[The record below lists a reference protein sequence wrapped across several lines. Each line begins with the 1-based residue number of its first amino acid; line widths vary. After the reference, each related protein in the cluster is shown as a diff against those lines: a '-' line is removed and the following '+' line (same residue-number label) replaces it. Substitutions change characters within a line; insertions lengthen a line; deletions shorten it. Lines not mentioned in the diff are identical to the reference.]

1 MEDNDMKNVQDE
13 KVIRGLDGVVAA
25 ETDISFVDG
34 ENSELYYKGY
44 NIHDIADNNTSYSE
58 VIYLLLY
65 GELPNKK
72 ELKAFRRNIV
82 SEMRVPTQ
90 VIKMLEILPPSTH
103 PMAVLRTAV
112 SALASFDPDAEDNS
126 IEANEQK
133 GIRLIAQIP
142 TLVSSLYRIRNNKNI
157 ISIIK

>member
-1 MEDNDMKNVQDE
+1 MEDNDMKNVKDE

-72 ELKAFRRNIV
+72 VLKAFRRTIV
-82 SEMRVPTQ
+82 SEM
-90 VIKMLEILPPSTH
+90 
-103 PMAVLRTAV
+103 
-112 SALASFDPDAEDNS
+112 
-126 IEANEQK
+126 
-133 GIRLIAQIP
+133 
-142 TLVSSLYRIRNNKNI
+142 
-157 ISIIK
+157 